1 MSKAK
6 VKYHL
11 HNAKDFWNHAVTNAN
26 RNIEK
31 ARNRIKQLELA
42 REVFK
47 KNAKEDV
54 PIPGSGAVDSDSA
67 TQN

>member
-6 VKYHL
+6 VNNNL
-11 HNAKDFWNHAVTNAN
+11 HIAKDFWNHAVTDAN
-26 RNIEK
+26 KNIEK

-42 REVFK
+42 REIFR
-47 KNAKEDV
+47 KNAKENV
-54 PIPGSGAVDSDSA
+54 PIPGSETVDSDSA